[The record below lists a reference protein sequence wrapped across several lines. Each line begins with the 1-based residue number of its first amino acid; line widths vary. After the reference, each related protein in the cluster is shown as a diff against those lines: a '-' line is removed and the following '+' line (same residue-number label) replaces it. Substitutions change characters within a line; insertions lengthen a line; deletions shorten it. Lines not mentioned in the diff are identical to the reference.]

1 MTKQKFAVAFSREKL
16 RQSDRAISR
25 TSTPEV
31 DCKNSSN
38 LNGNS
43 DRRKN
48 RLAGSQLTTNRVEIV

>member
-1 MTKQKFAVAFSREKL
+1 MTRKKLTVAFSRKKL

-25 TSTPEV
+25 TSTPEIE
-31 DCKNSSN
+31 CENSSN

-48 RLAGSQLTTNRVEIV
+48 RLVGSQLTTKRVEIV